1 MSSLWRIALTVPGSV
16 YQTVADALE
25 PFVASLTTMEDKP
38 DGSVWLIEG
47 LTEQEPERPAIVA
60 ALSLAAATVGHPPPD
75 TVIEPLPE
83 VDWLALNRQSFP
95 PIREGRIWI
104 RGSHVADPVPAGAF
118 ALTVDAARAFGSGSH
133 ATTALCLHVIQVLAT
148 RHRPRRV
155 LDLGCGSGIL
165 ALAWAKLC
173 PASRIRAVDLD
184 PVSVST
190 ANANARLNRVHDRV
204 RTTVSNGWRSSVVR
218 HDGPYG
224 LVLANI
230 LAGPLC
236 AMAKD
241 LRHGLAPG
249 GIAVLSG
256 LLNEQEPWVL
266 AAHRQQGL
274 YPRCRYRRDGWS
286 ALVLSRGQ
294 PARET

>member
-1 MSSLWRIALTVPGSV
+1 M
-16 YQTVADALE
+16 
-25 PFVASLTTMEDKP
+25 
-38 DGSVWLIEG
+38 
-47 LTEQEPERPAIVA
+47 
-60 ALSLAAATVGHPPPD
+60 
-75 TVIEPLPE
+75 
-83 VDWLALNRQSFP
+83 
-95 PIREGRIWI
+95 
-104 RGSHVADPVPAGAF
+104 
-118 ALTVDAARAFGSGSH
+118 
-133 ATTALCLHVIQVLAT
+133 
-148 RHRPRRV
+148 
-155 LDLGCGSGIL
+155 
-165 ALAWAKLC
+165 AWAKLC